1 MRVLVDDVAR
11 ARFARHWREE
21 HAASG
26 GSVGSLQCPAH
37 TVQRAP
43 HPVRVIGDWQNGHA
57 NNDARDD
64 GFVGHLGVYR
74 RG

>member
-1 MRVLVDDVAR
+1 MRALVDDLAR
-11 ARFARHWREE
+11 AKFAQHWREE
-21 HAASG
+21 HAAPG
-26 GSVGSLQCPAH
+26 GVGSSHGRTCTPP
-37 TVQRAP
+37 RAP

-57 NNDARDD
+57 NDDARDD